1 MDDAALEDLVN
12 DILEGLTEDK
22 KDLVKKLARH
32 TNSLRGMVSELSEG
46 LEEESLLDQVNE
58 ILGYDQ

>member
-12 DILEGLTEDK
+12 NILEGLTEDK
-22 KDLVKKLARH
+22 KDLIKKLVRH
-32 TNSLRGMVSELSEG
+32 TDNLRSMVGELSEG

-58 ILGYDQ
+58 LLGADE

>member
-32 TNSLRGMVSELSEG
+32 TNNLRHTVGELSEG

-58 ILGYDQ
+58 ILGFDQ

>member
-22 KDLVKKLARH
+22 KDLVKKLVRH
-32 TNSLRGMVSELSEG
+32 TNSLRGMISELSEG

>member
-12 DILEGLTEDK
+12 NILEGLTEDK
-22 KDLVKKLARH
+22 QNLIKKLVRH
-32 TNSLRGMVSELSEG
+32 TDNLRSMVGELSEG

-58 ILGYDQ
+58 LLGADE

>member
-12 DILEGLTEDK
+12 DILEGLTEGK
-22 KDLVKKLARH
+22 KDLVKKLVRH
-32 TNSLRGMVSELSEG
+32 TNNLRSMVSELSEG
-46 LEEESLLDQVNE
+46 LEDESLLDQVNE